1 MSSAPNKSTSV
12 QARTGERRRA
22 ATQLDLLDATKR
34 LLEGGASIQELTIEQ
49 ICSEAGVV
57 RTTFYLHFSEKNDL
71 IKALAE
77 EQVGWIEEAG
87 RKTASDPEFSRETV
101 EGSIDEI
108 VDKWVENQAVLAAI
122 IDLAEHDPEL
132 ERTWQA
138 AIREVGGVAAG
149 VFDEHWKLHPE
160 WAPEDPETV
169 AEVLSWMIERSC
181 HKVARDAERR
191 DEVAA
196 SLAEVIWRVL
206 HPQLSDQGI

>member
-1 MSSAPNKSTSV
+1 MSSSAAHKSTSV

-22 ATQLDLLDATKR
+22 ATQLDLLEATKR
-34 LLEGGASIQELTIEQ
+34 LLEGGASIQELTIEE

-57 RTTFYLHFSEKNDL
+57 RTTFYLHFSEKTDL

-77 EQVGWIEEAG
+77 EQVEWIEEAG
-87 RKTASDPEFSRETV
+87 RKTAADPEFSRGTV

-108 VDKWVENQAVLAAI
+108 VGKWVENQAVLAAI

-160 WAPEDPETV
+160 WAPKDPETV

-181 HKVARDAERR
+181 HKIARDPDRR

-206 HPQLSDQGI
+206 HPQTSD